1 MVKSSIPRKT
11 VLESVSA
18 TDKMAERKKHRIY
31 TRRGDLGETSL
42 TVGPRVG
49 KDQIRIAAC
58 GELDELNSLL
68 GLIRT
73 GSLDPE
79 VSEIILAV
87 QKKIFKV
94 NTEITTFSPVKYEI
108 PTVNEEDI
116 KELEDWI
123 DSVDSLLES
132 VKGFIVPG
140 GSLSGARLHLA
151 RAVCRRA
158 ERKMVALIRKDVTV
172 SRYVVSWINR
182 LGDLL
187 FVLARRENMRAG
199 ITETIPS

>member
-1 MVKSSIPRKT
+1 MT
-11 VLESVSA
+11 EG
-18 TDKMAERKKHRIY
+18 KKRRIY

-49 KDQIRIAAC
+49 KDQIRIVAC

-73 GSLDPE
+73 GSLDPQ

-108 PTVNEEDI
+108 PTVNEDDI
-116 KELEDWI
+116 RELEEWI
-123 DSVDSLLES
+123 DNVDALLPPI
-132 VKGFIVPG
+132 KGFIVPG

-151 RAVCRRA
+151 RAICRRA
-158 ERKMVALIRKDVTV
+158 ERRMVALIRKDVTV
-172 SRYVVSWINR
+172 SRYVVSWVNR

-187 FVLARRENMRAG
+187 FVLARRENLRAG
-199 ITETIPS
+199 IIEDIPS

>member
-1 MVKSSIPRKT
+1 M
-11 VLESVSA
+11 
-18 TDKMAERKKHRIY
+18 ERKRRRIY
-31 TRRGDLGETSL
+31 SRRGDLGETSL

-49 KDQIRIAAC
+49 KDQIRIVAC

-79 VSEIILAV
+79 LSDILLAV

-94 NTEITTFSPVKYEI
+94 NTEITAFFPVKYEI
-108 PTVNEEDI
+108 PIIQEDDI
-116 KELEDWI
+116 RELENWI
-123 DSVDSLLES
+123 DQTDALLPPLD
-132 VKGFIVPG
+132 GFIVPG

-158 ERKMVALIRKDVTV
+158 ERHLVALIRKDVTV
-172 SRYVVSWINR
+172 SRYVVSWVNR

-187 FVLARRENMRAG
+187 FVLARRENLRSGFNEDG
-199 ITETIPS
+199 IN